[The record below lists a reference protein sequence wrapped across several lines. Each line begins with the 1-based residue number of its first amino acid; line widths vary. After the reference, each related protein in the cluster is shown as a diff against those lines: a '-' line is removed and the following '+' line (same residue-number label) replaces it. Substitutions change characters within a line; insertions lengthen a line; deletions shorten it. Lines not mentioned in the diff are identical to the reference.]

1 MATGLEKDDAFRL
14 AVAVEAADEVVDE
27 AADVAAALK
36 VERATS
42 EANER

>member
-1 MATGLEKDDAFRL
+1 MATGLEKDDAVRL
-14 AVAVEAADEVVDE
+14 AVEAADEVVDE
-27 AADVAAALK
+27 AADVAVALK